1 MIQNSMKMFSPSQ
14 AIRDVDEF
22 MSSFEQTRQI
32 KNRLQVKESKTVRHK
47 YVGGFWC
54 DRTTGDVLFH

>member
-32 KNRLQVKESKTVRHK
+32 KNRLQVKESKTVLHK
-47 YVGGFWC
+47 YVGGF
-54 DRTTGDVLFH
+54 